1 MNFQNRKRLILDLL
15 HTKQSVD
22 VRELAEHLQTSEMT
36 VRRDLGLLAEQGL
49 LFRTRGGAM
58 RVDVANQ
65 PFRFENKA
73 ASRFEQKAYIAQIAA
88 QQIEE
93 GDTIF
98 LDCGST
104 VFQLCPFIRHK
115 RIQVI
120 TNSLPIVGEL
130 LDSAVTVNLVGGEVD
145 NERRAVH
152 GLMAEQHLRQYRAQR
167 AFIGVDGL
175 SGEHGLSA
183 NSEKEASTALLMA
196 GQADQTYLLCDS
208 SKFETVRYLH
218 IAPLTLA
225 HVLITDADA
234 DPATIAIYKRIG
246 IKVINRLNK
255 S

>member
-1 MNFQNRKRLILDLL
+1 MNFQNRKRLILELVNAN
-15 HTKQSVD
+15 QSVD
-22 VRELAEHLQTSEMT
+22 VRELANHLHTSEMT

-58 RVDVANQ
+58 RVDLANQ

-73 ASRFEQKAYIAQIAA
+73 ASRFEQKAYIAQLAA

-93 GDTIF
+93 GDIIF

-115 RIQVI
+115 RIHVI

-145 NERRAVH
+145 KERRAVH
-152 GLMAEQHLRQYRAQR
+152 GLMAGQHLRQYRAKR

-175 SGEHGLSA
+175 SAQHGLSA
-183 NSEKEASTALLMA
+183 NSETEASTALLMA
-196 GQADQTYLLCDS
+196 AQAERTYLLCDS
-208 SKFETVRYLH
+208 SKFETVRYFQF
-218 IAPLTLA
+218 APLTLA
-225 HVLITDADA
+225 HVLITDSDA
-234 DPATIAIYKRIG
+234 NPALLSEYNQAGLDVLHKLTQ
-246 IKVINRLNK
+246 
-255 S
+255 